1 MVSEFEAHHTTTEK
15 LASTTTKMWLV
26 QFISTALILALI
38 HADWRGVLN
47 LPSGFPIFTG
57 EYNDF
62 SVDWY
67 VAVGGQI
74 VLTCFFNVIM
84 PVSNLVMWSINE
96 CSRCKDRGCVS
107 CSEKR
112 TKKFL

>member
-1 MVSEFEAHHTTTEK
+1 MLCSQWLKDYTATKSILYSISISISLINILLKSFIKIVSEFEAHHTTTEK

-62 SVDWY
+62 TVDWY
-67 VAVGGQI
+67 VAVGA
-74 VLTCFFNVIM
+74 
-84 PVSNLVMWSINE
+84 
-96 CSRCKDRGCVS
+96 
-107 CSEKR
+107 
-112 TKKFL
+112 